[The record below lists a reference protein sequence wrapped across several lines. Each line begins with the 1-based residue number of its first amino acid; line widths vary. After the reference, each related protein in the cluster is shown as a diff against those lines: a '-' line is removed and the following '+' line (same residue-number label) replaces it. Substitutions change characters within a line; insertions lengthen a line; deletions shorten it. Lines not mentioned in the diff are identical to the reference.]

1 MEADE
6 AYYESPDILGYI
18 RLTVMEWVRGF
29 NPRVRVFAPHCP
41 TRKGRVLS
49 KLTHLPDSKTILS
62 DLKQVI

>member
-29 NPRVRVFAPHCP
+29 NLRVRVFAPQCP
-41 TRKGRVLS
+41 TRRICKTPGQYRV
-49 KLTHLPDSKTILS
+49 I
-62 DLKQVI
+62 

>member
-29 NPRVRVFAPHCP
+29 NPRVRVFAPQCP
-41 TRKGRVLS
+41 TRKGRVLG
-49 KLTHLPDSKTILS
+49 KLWHLPASKTLLI
-62 DLKQVI
+62 DLKLVT